1 MCSTGVETLAGQP
14 TTGSFSLVV
23 KQPAFAAL
31 LMLCLVDHATG
42 FTQHTVWRWNLLPIL
57 LSKSMSYKGEEAD
70 YAAPHQID
78 FTYTGKPSCRILKQ
92 AVPRRFFMGIR

>member
-1 MCSTGVETLAGQP
+1 MCSTGVETLVGQP

-23 KQPAFAAL
+23 KQLAFAAL

-42 FTQHTVWRWNLLPIL
+42 FTQRAVWRWNPAPIL
-57 LSKSMSYKGEEAD
+57 LSKSMSYKGKDAN

-78 FTYTGKPSCRILKQ
+78 FTYTGKPNCRIFL
-92 AVPRRFFMGIR
+92 